1 VSEAVPF
8 KYRAFLSYSHKD
20 ISWAR
25 WLHVRLEQFR
35 IDKDL
40 IGRRTPVGP
49 VPKTLRP
56 IFRDREDFSGGNT
69 LADATVAAI
78 DAAAALI
85 VLCSAASAARPAV
98 NEEVRLF
105 RSRHPDRPV
114 IPVIVDGAWPEN
126 FPPALRYELTSDG
139 AITDHPVTILGP
151 DLRETGDGRKLG
163 LAKVVAGL
171 TGLDTDVIFR
181 RAERARRRTLQLI
194 SVASLAVLLV
204 VSILGAWAEIQRS
217 RFSSFF
223 ALATEFKAFEIPDV
237 TDDVAHNK
245 PGWDSPRELAQ
256 RTFDAFRQI
265 VSEPWGVKILWFDD
279 NPGLSRDAKEQ
290 FRNKMKG
297 IGITIQET
305 NDIEVAKKDAINQ
318 RFDVIIAN
326 YGNKEDRFAYQ
337 LLAEINQHGSHTPL
351 VIYSMEV
358 NPTFA
363 KEARCY
369 GAVARETE
377 IDGLFT
383 AVVRGI
389 ARADDTRTSDDL
401 REKCID
407 GEIKPYNTAAWQQW
421 LKEKRSGNAPRMPE
435 LNWN

>member
-1 VSEAVPF
+1 
-8 KYRAFLSYSHKD
+8 LSYKD

-85 VLCSAASAARPAV
+85 VVCSAASAARPAV
-98 NEEVRLF
+98 NEEVPLF
-105 RSRHPDRPV
+105 RSRHPYRPV

-139 AITDHPVTILGP
+139 AITDHSVTILGP

-217 RFSSFF
+217 RFSNFF
-223 ALATEFKAFEIPDV
+223 ALATEFKAFKIPDV

-245 PGWDSPRELAQ
+245 PAWDSPRELAQ

-265 VSEPWGVKILWFDD
+265 VSEP
-279 NPGLSRDAKEQ
+279 
-290 FRNKMKG
+290 
-297 IGITIQET
+297 
-305 NDIEVAKKDAINQ
+305 
-318 RFDVIIAN
+318 
-326 YGNKEDRFAYQ
+326 
-337 LLAEINQHGSHTPL
+337 
-351 VIYSMEV
+351 
-358 NPTFA
+358 
-363 KEARCY
+363 
-369 GAVARETE
+369 GA
-377 IDGLFT
+377 
-383 AVVRGI
+383 
-389 ARADDTRTSDDL
+389 
-401 REKCID
+401 
-407 GEIKPYNTAAWQQW
+407 
-421 LKEKRSGNAPRMPE
+421 
-435 LNWN
+435 